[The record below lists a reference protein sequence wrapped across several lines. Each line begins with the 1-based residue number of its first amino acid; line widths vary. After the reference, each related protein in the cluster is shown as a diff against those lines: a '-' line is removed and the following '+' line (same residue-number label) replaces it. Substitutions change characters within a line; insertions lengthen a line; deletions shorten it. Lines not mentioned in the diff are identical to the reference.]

1 MFYSTVIC
9 LPLVCSNLKHVF
21 FVSNTSSDLKYIPSL
36 FYAAV
41 IKCWANSRVLN
52 AETAALRRVKKLYSP
67 RVLKSFMLR
76 AVLKG
81 FISTLLQPHN
91 EAAASPYIQH
101 TLKITTSWNVKN
113 KNKPP
118 CLFVSIR
125 CKNHSL
131 FFSFLRVKKRFT
143 FKRAYPSFCSFGKEW
158 RERFPLLQR
167 ARRAMNCDS
176 LFCFVLI

>member
-1 MFYSTVIC
+1 MTPWSHHDTAEATCTLWSQYDTAESCWLVQVLIC
-9 LPLVCSNLKHVF
+9 TACPTHHTETKPDTKLHPLPLRKSKWLLKHSKQCVKKYYQLCFTVQKYASLLYICSNLKHVF

-91 EAAASPYIQH
+91 EAAASPYKTH
-101 TLKITTSWNVKN
+101 
-113 KNKPP
+113 
-118 CLFVSIR
+118 
-125 CKNHSL
+125 
-131 FFSFLRVKKRFT
+131 
-143 FKRAYPSFCSFGKEW
+143 
-158 RERFPLLQR
+158 
-167 ARRAMNCDS
+167 
-176 LFCFVLI
+176 